1 MQACMVSVSTRVSE
15 ELRSQIESIK
25 LKQTNKLVLK
35 GMPIEINENKEIL
48 ASHIK
53 ASLDDVEETKDVS
66 DNISDMHRTGRRYF
80 NKHGYDYQDVTVTLK
95 NNHTKKQIYQNRK
108 KFIKFKIVP
117 YTTMKRKRILEEC
130 KEIAE
135 DPIYNKICDYLIVDI
150 EGTIK
155 CKLKNPLKG
164 NLFHNIYTIDGFIN
178 GILELVIIE
187 NRDMQFYGNHCY
199 SFGGENFDELNR

>member
-1 MQACMVSVSTRVSE
+1 MITKM
-15 ELRSQIESIK
+15 
-25 LKQTNKLVLK
+25 
-35 GMPIEINENKEIL
+35 
-48 ASHIK
+48 
-53 ASLDDVEETKDVS
+53 SL
-66 DNISDMHRTGRRYF
+66 
-80 NKHGYDYQDVTVTLK
+80 TLK
-95 NNHTKKQIYQNRK
+95 TNHTKKQIYQNRK

-135 DPIYNKICDYLIVDI
+135 DPIYNKICDYLFVDI

-187 NRDMQFYGNHCY
+187 N
-199 SFGGENFDELNR
+199 SFMVTIVIHMVEKTSTNSTDKVVYVVS

>member
-1 MQACMVSVSTRVSE
+1 MLICYIYLSLDLYTSLHTLGWPLAFIINPQSYYVSTRVSE

-35 GMPIEINENKEIL
+35 GIPIEKNENKEIL

-66 DNISDMHRTGRRYF
+66 DNISDMHRTGRGYF

-117 YTTMKRKRILEEC
+117 YATMKRKRILEEC

-135 DPIYNKICDYLIVDI
+135 DPIYNKICDLW
-150 EGTIK
+150 T
-155 CKLKNPLKG
+155 L
-164 NLFHNIYTIDGFIN
+164 
-178 GILELVIIE
+178 
-187 NRDMQFYGNHCY
+187 
-199 SFGGENFDELNR
+199 